1 MGYLYIS
8 INDGYPER
16 FINLCKNNDI
26 YIWNLKNIGGQYQ
39 FEMLAKDYKKLKT
52 IAKKSH
58 TLPWID
64 KKIGLPFT
72 LHKYRK
78 RKAFVLGLFIFA
90 LIIYMLSL
98 NIWNISVNGGRTYT
112 KETILQFLETQDV
125 YVGKKIKDID
135 CRAIEENIRESY
147 TDIGWVSAEIK
158 GTNLIINLKETTL
171 PSSGK
176 KGDRPSHIVAS
187 KNGIITET
195 VIRSGTPMVNVGDV
209 VKKGDI
215 LISGVVEVIGD
226 NDLLVSKEPV
236 MADGDI
242 QARTYYEYKDKFP
255 LKTTEKE
262 YTNNSKTK
270 YGVKILSK
278 VLNLYKYR
286 IPYERYDII
295 TEEIIFQPVTNFYF
309 PLSIIKLN
317 LYEYI
322 EVEKIYTEN
331 EAKDLAKTRLNRV
344 LRKLEENDVIIQNNS
359 VKFQTNKKSCTAT
372 GNIVVEES
380 IIDYKIVNEHE
391 WRMETEDELI
401 GDDN

>member
-1 MGYLYIS
+1 
-8 INDGYPER
+8 
-16 FINLCKNNDI
+16 
-26 YIWNLKNIGGQYQ
+26 
-39 FEMLAKDYKKLKT
+39 MLAKDYKKLKT

-135 CRAIEENIRESY
+135 CRAIEENIRES
-147 TDIGWVSAEIK
+147 
-158 GTNLIINLKETTL
+158 
-171 PSSGK
+171 
-176 KGDRPSHIVAS
+176 
-187 KNGIITET
+187 
-195 VIRSGTPMVNVGDV
+195 
-209 VKKGDI
+209 
-215 LISGVVEVIGD
+215 
-226 NDLLVSKEPV
+226 
-236 MADGDI
+236 
-242 QARTYYEYKDKFP
+242 
-255 LKTTEKE
+255 

-391 WRMETEDELI
+391 WRMETDDELI